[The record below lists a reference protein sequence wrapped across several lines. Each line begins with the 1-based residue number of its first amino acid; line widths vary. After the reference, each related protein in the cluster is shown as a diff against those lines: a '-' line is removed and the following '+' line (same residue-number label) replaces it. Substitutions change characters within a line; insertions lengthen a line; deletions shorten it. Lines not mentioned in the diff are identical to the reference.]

1 MVMSAG
7 GRRGGQDWSV
17 ARAEAAVAVAA
28 AEVAE
33 VAAVVERGAEAHAN
47 VIVPRVEEAPV
58 ARVVDVLEAHVDVLV
73 PRVEEAPAPH
83 SA

>member
-7 GRRGGQDWSV
+7 GGGKGQHCSV
-17 ARAEAAVAVAA
+17 VAAVAVAV

-33 VAAVVERGAEAHAN
+33 VAAVVERGAEAHAD
-47 VIVPRVEEAPV
+47 VVVPRVEEAPV
-58 ARVVDVLEAHVDVLV
+58 ARVVDVLEAHVDALV